1 MCAGEHKYICQY
13 KEVIPQSRS
22 DILGAVELFSKH
34 THKLIIN
41 VFGPRAPKVS
51 VVRGCACVCFTSQP
65 ELQKKKK
72 SSIAE
77 TSGKTARNVS
87 PAAAAS
93 AALFVALAQ
102 LIVQGLTPNMLA
114 CLV

>member
-1 MCAGEHKYICQY
+1 VRVFVLLHS
-13 KEVIPQSRS
+13 QSC
-22 DILGAVELFSKH
+22 K
-34 THKLIIN
+34 
-41 VFGPRAPKVS
+41 
-51 VVRGCACVCFTSQP
+51 
-65 ELQKKKK
+65 KKKK

-87 PAAAAS
+87 PAAAS
-93 AALFVALAQ
+93 AALFVAVAQ